1 MKKLPLL
8 MYHNILKN
16 TDAPA
21 PFSVKIA
28 DFEQQLQYLL
38 KKGYKTIHF
47 KELDQYSKSKER
59 IVILTFDDM
68 TINQLDLAVPLLEK
82 YNMKA
87 SFFIPFFYIGKSD
100 EWNNGTEPIM
110 NIEQIKSLPASIE
123 LGYHSYLH
131 RPYASLT
138 SKEVEEDF
146 ILSKQIIDE
155 NQLKVSPILAYPFG
169 NFPRKEPQKSA
180 FFSQLKKHNI
190 QYALRIGNK
199 INAFPF
205 KNNYE
210 INRIDIKGS
219 ESMFLFKW
227 KLAFG
232 KLF

>member
-16 TDAPA
+16 TDKPA
-21 PFSVKIA
+21 PYSVKVE
-28 DFEQQLQYLL
+28 DFEKQLRYLQQ
-38 KKGYKTIHF
+38 KGYKTIHF
-47 KELDQYSKSKER
+47 KELDQYSNSKER
-59 IVILTFDDM
+59 LVILTFDDM
-68 TINQLDLAVPLLEK
+68 TINQLELAVPLLVK

-110 NIEQIKSLPASIE
+110 SLEQIKSLPALIE

-138 SKEVEEDF
+138 PEEVEEDF
-146 ILSKQIIDE
+146 ILSKQIIDN
-155 NQLKVSPILAYPFG
+155 NQLEVSSVLAYPFG
-169 NFPRKEPQKSA
+169 NFPRKEPQKSL
-180 FFSQLKKHNI
+180 FFAQLKKHNI

-219 ESMFLFKW
+219 EKLFLFKW